1 MVHAFVPQHLLDFA
15 EYIQNQEYSAEH
27 YDLQCIDRTII
38 NRAYLSTYLH
48 VQEWILNNGPCND
61 VKDYSKHD
69 VRYHAAICIAL
80 NELNKKAMSKKYAD
94 FIELRVDADYNIV
107 TIITPKDAQKALD
120 LAFQIQNALQ

>member
-27 YDLQCIDRTII
+27 YELQCIDRTIV

-48 VQEWILNNGPCND
+48 VQEWILNNGPYND

-69 VRYHAAICIAL
+69 VGYHAAICIAL
-80 NELNKKAMSKKYAD
+80 NELN
-94 FIELRVDADYNIV
+94 
-107 TIITPKDAQKALD
+107 
-120 LAFQIQNALQ
+120 